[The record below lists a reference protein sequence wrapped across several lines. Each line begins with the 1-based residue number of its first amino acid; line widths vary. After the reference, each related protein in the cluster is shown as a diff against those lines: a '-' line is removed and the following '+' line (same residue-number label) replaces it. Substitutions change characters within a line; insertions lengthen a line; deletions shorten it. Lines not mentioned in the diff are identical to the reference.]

1 LRAGV
6 AMIVK
11 ISPGGKSF
19 KGLSDYL
26 THDVKADTEKRVDW
40 THTHNLANDHIPS
53 AVDEMLW
60 TARNAEL
67 LKQEAG
73 IRAGGTATE
82 APVKSISL
90 NWSPEENPTREHMLS
105 TTEEFLRHMKWQEH
119 QAIFIAHNDK
129 PHKHVH
135 IMLNV
140 VHPETGL
147 HLNDG
152 LEYRR
157 AQKWALEYEREQG
170 RVYCEQRLKNP
181 EERENNPPRNI
192 WMAFQKNEKEFL
204 KSEENFRQ
212 NSESPE
218 YSPKNRKK
226 EEWKILKQIQR
237 DEREEFFAD
246 GKIQFTEL
254 RKSVSREIRHEFHE
268 RWADYYKAV
277 KNGTEADKEILA
289 NTKTQLIADQKA
301 ALGPRRDAACAELKE
316 ARQLEYRE
324 LLDNQKTVRAEF
336 GERLETGLDNTG
348 YFNDLR
354 EKRSSQKQAALA
366 FREAS
371 IEVTTNFQ
379 GEQPRA
385 PLRAAVEDTPGRTGR
400 SPRGGDIASFGRR
413 RAVASV
419 AAIADSLFSFLTDP
433 GSAPPRPL
441 SAEEREDQFR
451 EAAENASKQ
460 QRQQHEREEDDA
472 RWRERQR
479 VRGE

>member
-1 LRAGV
+1 
-6 AMIVK
+6 MIVK
-11 ISPGGKSF
+11 IGRSGKSF
-19 KGLSDYL
+19 SGLTQYL
-26 THDVKADTEKRVDW
+26 THDPEKAQTAKRVAW
-40 THTHNLANDHIPS
+40 THTHNLANDFVPS

-60 TARNAEL
+60 TTRDAEL

-73 IRAGGTATE
+73 VRAGGRATE
-82 APVKSISL
+82 SPVKHVSL
-90 NWSPEENPTREHMLS
+90 SWAIEDNPS
-105 TTEEFLRHMKWQEH
+105 QRHMIATSEQYLRSMGWSEH
-119 QAIFIAHNDK
+119 QAIFIAHSDK
-129 PHKHVH
+129 PYKHVH
-135 IMLNV
+135 LVINE

-147 HLNDG
+147 KFNDAF
-152 LEYRR
+152 EKVR
-157 AQKWALEYEREQG
+157 AQEWAAHYERERG
-170 RVYCEQRLKNP
+170 VIHCKQRILNP
-181 EERENNPPRNI
+181 EEREKAMPRNM
-192 WMAFQKNEKEFL
+192 WVEFKKNEQEFL
-204 KSEENFRQ
+204 KSEELLRQ
-212 NSESPE
+212 NSEIPE
-218 YSPKNRKK
+218 YSPENRKK
-226 EEWKILKQIQR
+226 EEWKVLKQIQR
-237 DEREEFFAD
+237 DEREEFFVD

-400 SPRGGDIASFGRR
+400 SPRGGDIASFGTR